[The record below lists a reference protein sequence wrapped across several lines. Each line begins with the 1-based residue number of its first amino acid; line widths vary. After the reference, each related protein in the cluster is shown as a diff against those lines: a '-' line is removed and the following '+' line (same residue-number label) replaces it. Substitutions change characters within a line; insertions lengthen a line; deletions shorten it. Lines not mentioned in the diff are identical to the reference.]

1 MGKTCSTNGENR
13 NIYRNLMVKYEKS
26 YLEEQRED
34 GRITLIWI
42 VNKYNGKRS
51 TISD

>member
-1 MGKTCSTNGENR
+1 
-13 NIYRNLMVKYEKS
+13 MVKYEKN

-34 GRITLIWI
+34 GRIILIWR
-42 VNKYNGKRS
+42 VNKYNGRRS